1 MRCDDERY
9 APQLQTCN
17 CYVLFEFGH
26 PVVRSE
32 LTYGCF
38 RSPTR
43 QAGKYHSPCLVLG
56 RAETRSSPA
65 MPQRMSGRSY
75 PLRWRAA
82 SSVASFDAPST
93 AARAALSVSASC
105 YSPLAPAPADQR
117 NQAKEDA
124 EEEEAGAVVGGK
136 VNGDVLSSTDSGV
149 RVGQTVHSVQSA
161 VGPVRRSASDTA
173 TWSNAADTRPSST
186 HPARMVSLAATGL
199 TLTPTSTPTEI
210 YTLITSLTELRRQ
223 ANLFEAA
230 LSNQQPD
237 GGKQHS
243 TCFKLYQA
251 VRSAK
256 KRDNKKRQDE
266 RQFGTLED
274 AFNAHR
280 SKALRGCRRRN
291 ACRARMHLL
300 PRRPVDRSHRR
311 IARTT
316 SPPLCLLPPL
326 TPLPPHHRPLVCVER
341 LAASMWTRRCVSAH
355 KLACVPRP
363 LRPTAS
369 PLPPSLTMG

>member
-1 MRCDDERY
+1 
-9 APQLQTCN
+9 
-17 CYVLFEFGH
+17 
-26 PVVRSE
+26 
-32 LTYGCF
+32 
-38 RSPTR
+38 
-43 QAGKYHSPCLVLG
+43 
-56 RAETRSSPA
+56 

-75 PLRWRAA
+75 PLRSRAA
-82 SSVASFDAPST
+82 SSVASYDAPST

-105 YSPLAPAPADQR
+105 YSPLAPASADQR

-136 VNGDVLSSTDSGV
+136 VDGDVLSSTVSCV

-173 TWSNAADTRPSST
+173 TWSNAAD
-186 HPARMVSLAATGL
+186 TGL

-230 LSNQQPD
+230 LSNQQPV

-266 RQFGTLED
+266 RQFDTLED
-274 AFNAHR
+274 AFNAHL
-280 SKALRGCRRRN
+280 SKALRGCRRTQ
-291 ACRARMHLL
+291 CL
-300 PRRPVDRSHRR
+300 PSADAPVTLAGRS
-311 IARTT
+311 IAI
-316 SPPLCLLPPL
+316 
-326 TPLPPHHRPLVCVER
+326 VV
-341 LAASMWTRRCVSAH
+341 
-355 KLACVPRP
+355 VP
-363 LRPTAS
+363 
-369 PLPPSLTMG
+369 